1 MNIRMAFALCLGT
14 EGLGSQAVIGTRHR
28 QLSSSKH
35 GDRLLAALE
44 TPRFAWSIV
53 PAQVWV
59 SSPSQPARPRL
70 RKAPVLGSQWRL
82 AEMLG
87 WEWERG

>member
-1 MNIRMAFALCLGT
+1 MVTGSGSLRDTKACL
-14 EGLGSQAVIGTRHR
+14 E
-28 QLSSSKH
+28 
-35 GDRLLAALE
+35 
-44 TPRFAWSIV
+44 PV

-82 AEMLG
+82 AEILG
-87 WEWERG
+87 WEWEGARREGPRNPEQFWALS